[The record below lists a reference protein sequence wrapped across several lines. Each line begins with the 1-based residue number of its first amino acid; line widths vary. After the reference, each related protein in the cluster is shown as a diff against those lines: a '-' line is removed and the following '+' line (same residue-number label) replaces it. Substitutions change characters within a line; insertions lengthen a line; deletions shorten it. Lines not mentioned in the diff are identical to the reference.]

1 MVKRLIIV
9 GASSEFSN
17 TFINHVKNSYEIYLI
32 SRKEIDSVEKKN
44 QLVINDYLD
53 DMNKIINF
61 VDNIKRANVIFFNG
75 FLAENRNLY
84 YPTNDEIKKTIE
96 INYLIPYFLTTALNQ
111 SCLIEKFIFI
121 SSMSAIKPRYKN
133 YIYGLSK
140 SNLEKSIKNIAG
152 LNYLFIRFGQIQTSM
167 SESHKKAPFRLS
179 KEKASINLE
188 KLLTAKGIKYG
199 STGLLYMSWLLKL
212 LPLKIINYIEG
223 RE

>member
-75 FLAENRNLY
+75 FLAE
-84 YPTNDEIKKTIE
+84 
-96 INYLIPYFLTTALNQ
+96 
-111 SCLIEKFIFI
+111 
-121 SSMSAIKPRYKN
+121 
-133 YIYGLSK
+133 
-140 SNLEKSIKNIAG
+140 
-152 LNYLFIRFGQIQTSM
+152 
-167 SESHKKAPFRLS
+167 
-179 KEKASINLE
+179 
-188 KLLTAKGIKYG
+188 
-199 STGLLYMSWLLKL
+199 
-212 LPLKIINYIEG
+212 
-223 RE
+223 